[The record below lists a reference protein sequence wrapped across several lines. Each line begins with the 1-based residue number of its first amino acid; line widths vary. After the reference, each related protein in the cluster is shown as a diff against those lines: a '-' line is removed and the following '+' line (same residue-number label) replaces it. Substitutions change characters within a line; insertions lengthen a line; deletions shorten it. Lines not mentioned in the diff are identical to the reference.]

1 MEVFI
6 TVLNSRYTIHT
17 LVKHQLTP
25 VHCASLYPPVFA
37 VAPAPT
43 DSTVMAVPVDSP
55 GVIRVSWSAP
65 TVPSGELPI
74 TGYSIQYKE
83 RGENPFSYVNDITA
97 TTAEVT
103 GLKSGQEYQVYVA
116 TINDLGIGD
125 YCCDGSGNQLFV
137 ITYRGGSSYL

>member
-1 MEVFI
+1 M
-6 TVLNSRYTIHT
+6 
-17 LVKHQLTP
+17 TP
-25 VHCASLYPPVFA
+25 VHYASLYPPVFA

-43 DSTVMAVPVDSP
+43 DSRVMAVPVDSP

-83 RGENPFSYVNDITA
+83 RGENPFSYVNDITT

-103 GLKSGQEYQVYVA
+103 GLKSGQEYRVYVA
-116 TINDLGIGD
+116 SINALGIGD
-125 YCCDGSGNQLFV
+125 YCCDGSGNRLLV
-137 ITYRGGSSYL
+137 TTYRGGSSYL

>member
-1 MEVFI
+1 MEVFR
-6 TVLNSRYTIHT
+6 TVLNSRYVAHT
-17 LVKHQLTP
+17 LVNHQLTP
-25 VHCASLYPPVFA
+25 VHYASLFPPVFA

-43 DSTVMAVPVDSP
+43 DSTVMAVAVDSP

-65 TVPSGELPI
+65 TVPSGELSI

-103 GLKSGQEYQVYVA
+103 GLKPGQEYQVYVA
-116 TINDLGIGD
+116 SINALGIGD
-125 YCCDGSGNQLFV
+125 YCCQGSGNQLFV
-137 ITYRGGSSYL
+137 RTYGGGLSYL